1 MKNKGIF
8 GGIIVV
14 VLILVL
20 TLAVGG
26 GSVSA
31 EEPTIIA
38 SGNCGK
44 AGSNVTWTLDS
55 TGLLTISGEG
65 EMYDFSTYSG
75 DQPWRSYVNKIESIV
90 VESGISSVGNYVFY
104 EHSAL
109 KSVTIL
115 GNVVSVGDGACYNCK
130 NLTTVKFA
138 GEVKSIGQ
146 SAFYICRNLISVN
159 ISDGIT
165 SIGSGAFMGC
175 SKLEDIYL
183 PETLLSIGER
193 AFSSC
198 RELTKITIPSSIGKI
213 EKGAF
218 ENCSGLT
225 EITIPEGI
233 TSIGEEGFAFCSW
246 STKVELPDSLRSIG
260 YSAFRS
266 CGKLKT
272 INIPENV
279 VNISGHAFDFC
290 YGLEEINYNA
300 KKVTTNLYKDSNVF
314 YTSSQ
319 AKKSLRLTIGENVE
333 TIPDYLFA
341 NCVELTEV
349 NYNAKAAETL
359 GSSCFRKAGTAEI
372 GFKVTFGG
380 NVEKIPNSLFR
391 SCENLT
397 EVVLS
402 NGIISIGQ
410 YAFHSCNGL
419 THVIIPE
426 NVKSIGK
433 NAFYYCRN
441 LKNITI
447 YAKNMDG
454 FSADDSVFSGAGS
467 SGIQVVFGNT
477 VECIPAG
484 MFCGCYLTSVIIPE
498 SVTSIGSCA
507 FLGCNKL
514 NNIEIPNRVTQIGS
528 SAFSGC
534 SGLTS
539 IDIPNSV
546 TSVGSSAFS
555 NCTGLTSA
563 VISNSMTNIAESTFA
578 GCASLTSIT
587 IPEGITNIGSLAF
600 SGCKGLTSAKIPE
613 SILSIGS
620 DAFADCDALQDI
632 YFGSTEPIW
641 RMLEVTTRVETI
653 IHFAEQT
660 GRIVFSGECGT
671 SGNNVAWTINDRG
684 VLTISGQGAMQDYE
698 VKTVNGDIII
708 TAPWYKYGKYI
719 SSVIIEVGV
728 TSIGDSAFRGCGGLA
743 SVNIGNSVTSIG
755 TAAFAFCTGL
765 AGVTIPDSVTSIGSS
780 AFYGCTGLSSVTI
793 PDSVTSIGDRAFY
806 GCTGLTEIIYNAE
819 DAVVD
824 SEYYIGGNVFINAGS
839 SSGGLR
845 VIIGDGVRKIPDYLF
860 YGCTGLSSVTI
871 GNSVTRIGD
880 GAFSD
885 CTGLTEIYYN
895 AKAAANLKYDSYA
908 SFKNAGT
915 SSKGLRLVIGDCVEH
930 IPNYL
935 FSSCTGLSSVTI
947 SDSVTSIGWSAFK
960 GCIGLTSVTIGNSVT
975 SVGSDAFS
983 DCTGLTSVTI
993 PDGVTSIGS
1002 GAFLGCTDLTSV
1014 TIGNSVTSV
1023 GSSAFSGCTGLT
1035 SVTIPNSV
1043 TSIEESVFSDC
1054 TGLSSVTIGD
1064 SVTSI
1069 GNRAFSGCSN
1079 LTSVYFN
1086 AKECTDFKENSDV
1099 FRYAGKKT
1107 EGMVI
1112 TFGKNVQNIPSY
1124 LCYAS
1129 EYNTKNWKY
1138 DYSPYYAPKV
1148 KKIIIADGVQ
1158 DIGQFAFYGSTSLSE
1173 IIYNA
1178 KAAADL
1184 KSGSDVFSNAGTS
1197 SDGLR
1202 VVIGNSVEHIPAH
1215 LFSGCTGL
1223 TSMTIPDS
1231 VTSIGSGAFL
1241 GCTDLTSVTIGNSV
1255 TSIGS
1260 SAFSGCTGLTSVTIP
1275 NSVTSIEESVFSDCT
1290 GLTSVTIPNSVT
1302 SIGSSAFHGCTG
1314 LTSVTIP
1321 DSVTSIG
1328 SSAFHGCTGLTS
1340 VTIPDS
1346 VTSIGDGAFSYCTGL
1361 TEILYNAKAAADLD
1375 YYSNAFSNAGTSSDG
1390 LRAVIGNSVEQ
1401 IPACLFSGCT
1411 GLTSVKIGNGVTS
1424 IGERAFTG
1432 CTGLTSV
1439 TIPDSVASIGNGAF
1453 YGCTGLTSVTI
1464 GNSVTSIGS
1473 EAFSGCTGL
1482 AGVTIG
1488 NSVASIGSDAF
1499 YGCTGLTSVTIPNSV
1514 TSIGDGAFS
1523 RCTGLTSVTI
1533 PSSVESIGSLAFS
1546 NCSQLKDIFY
1556 GGSELA
1562 WKLRFSN
1569 VSVSGNTTVHFEQPT
1584 GQILV
1589 SGNCGTD
1596 GDNLTWTINDR
1607 GNLTVSGKGAMKDYT
1622 QSYINYQY
1630 VNTSPWGNYAKCLYS
1645 AVIENGVTSI
1655 GDYAFAFCKN
1665 LKSVTIGEDVSNFG
1679 SCAFRECSNLEELNY
1694 NAKAAADLGTSEY
1707 VFDCAGNSGNGICV
1721 WVGERVK
1728 KIPRDLFCGAATY
1741 FSNHANLRCV
1751 FFKGNPPIIDGIGL
1765 VSSRSS
1771 VYAFYPYGNSE
1782 WTASARNSYG
1792 SKLIWSAYSDAPAT
1806 AVSCKTN
1813 KTVYLV
1819 GETLD
1824 VSHLVMTVTHEDGC
1838 VETIPYASGLLTLG
1852 EYDLTTPGAKSIPVT
1867 GRGAEGKLSV
1877 YVHEQKTETLDK
1889 AGYPESSHD
1898 YENDLNKTYTY
1909 KAEGAFSLDVTFSA
1923 QTEVET
1929 NIDYLYVNGT
1939 KYTGTELAGK
1949 TITISGDTLTI
1960 RLVSDKSDSAY
1971 GFSIDSIVMTYMGH
1985 EYEDTVVPPTCTE
1998 QGYTLRSC
2006 PCGSVVKQNY
2016 VDALGHDMVTDAAV
2030 APTCTKTGLTEGS
2043 HCARCDEATT
2053 AQKVVPAL
2061 GHDMVTDAAVAPTC
2075 MKTGLT
2081 EGSHCSRCDEATTAQ
2096 KVVPALGHDMVTDA
2110 AVAPTCTKTGLTEG
2124 SHCSRCD
2131 EATTAQKVVP
2141 ALGHDMVTD
2150 AAVAPTCTKTG
2161 LTEGSHCARCDEA
2174 TTAQKVVPALGHD
2187 MVTDAAVAPTC
2198 TKTGLT
2204 EGSHC
2209 NRCDETI
2216 VEQKVVPAL
2225 GHDMVTDAAV
2235 APTCTKTGLTEG
2247 SHCSRCDEATTAQ
2260 KVVPALG
2267 HDMVTDAAVAPTC
2280 TKTGLTEG
2288 SHCSRCDDQTTAQ
2301 EVIPARG
2308 HRFNARHICMVCG
2321 VEDPVVEITLKKL
2334 PTKASYV
2341 VNKEALDVAGG
2352 VVLAHYES
2360 GETEEL
2366 ELTAA
2371 MVSGFDNTI
2380 LGKQT
2385 LTVTVGGLTTTFE
2398 VEVVERAVTFV
2409 AVENGKLVKHY
2420 TDGTTE
2426 ETPLKDGAISDFA
2439 ISETGEKTLTL
2450 TSENACVAAYKDAD
2464 GNYVALKAVANE
2476 DGSYS
2481 YVVPEE
2487 VTEVTVAVKGDLDG
2501 DGRIN
2506 MKDLAQLRRNMA
2518 EGTVEGGLEQ
2528 LLIDFNG
2535 DGVVNMKDMGILRRY
2550 LAGGYGVE
2558 LGW

>member
-115 GNVVSVGDGACYNCK
+115 GSVVSVGDGACYNCK

-146 SAFYICRNLISVN
+146 LAFYICRNLISVN

-260 YSAFRS
+260 YSAFES
-266 CGKLKT
+266 CGKLKA

-380 NVEKIPNSLFR
+380 NVEKIPDSLFR

-419 THVIIPE
+419 TRVIIPE

-484 MFCGCYLTSVIIPE
+484 MFRGCYLTSVIIPE

-546 TSVGSSAFS
+546 TSVGRSAFS

-824 SEYYIGGNVFINAGS
+824 SEYYIGDNVFINAGS

-860 YGCTGLSSVTI
+860 SGCTGLSSVTI

-880 GAFSD
+880 GAFSG

-1302 SIGSSAFHGCTG
+1302 SIEESVFSDCTG

-1321 DSVTSIG
+1321 NSVTSIG

-1453 YGCTGLTSVTI
+1453 Y
-1464 GNSVTSIGS
+1464 
-1473 EAFSGCTGL
+1473 GCTGL

-1909 KAEGAFSLDVTFSA
+1909 KAEGAFSLEVTFSA

-1971 GFSIDSIVMTYMGH
+1971 GFSIDSIVKTYMGH

-2016 VDALGHDMVTDAAV
+2016 VD
-2030 APTCTKTGLTEGS
+2030 
-2043 HCARCDEATT
+2043 
-2053 AQKVVPAL
+2053 
-2061 GHDMVTDAAVAPTC
+2061 
-2075 MKTGLT
+2075 
-2081 EGSHCSRCDEATTAQ
+2081 
-2096 KVVPALGHDMVTDA
+2096 ALGHDMVTDA

-2209 NRCDETI
+2209 SRCDETI
-2216 VEQKVVPAL
+2216 
-2225 GHDMVTDAAV
+2225 
-2235 APTCTKTGLTEG
+2235 TE
-2247 SHCSRCDEATTAQ
+2247 Q

-2398 VEVVERAVTFV
+2398 VEVVERTVISV

-2535 DGVVNMKDMGILRRY
+2535 DGVVNMKDMGLLRRY
-2550 LAGGYGVE
+2550 LAGGYDIE

>member
-65 EMYDFSTYSG
+65 KIRDYGIVNSKTNAPWVKYRDKLFDLNIETGVTVIGASAFAGCNKLSG
-75 DQPWRSYVNKIESIV
+75 VSLSDSITSIGDCAFFECSGLTVIEISKNVTSIGSQAF
-90 VESGISSVGNYVFY
+90 ENCTG
-104 EHSAL
+104 L
-109 KSVTIL
+109 TSVTIPN
-115 GNVVSVGDGACYNCK
+115 GV
-130 NLTTVKFA
+130 T
-138 GEVKSIGQ
+138 SIGGHTFDGCSNLLGIVIPDCVTSIGAYAFNNCSRLTNVTIPQ
-146 SAFYICRNLISVN
+146 SVTNIGSYAFCGCSSLSSVLIPESVTN
-159 ISDGIT
+159 IGYLAFKDTPWIASLGEYAIINNILVAYQGNAADAIIPKEVTAIGGYAFQNCAELTNVIMSDGIT
-165 SIGSGAFMGC
+165 AIGNSAF
-175 SKLEDIYL
+175 Y
-183 PETLLSIGER
+183 
-193 AFSSC
+193 
-198 RELTKITIPSSIGKI
+198 
-213 EKGAF
+213 
-218 ENCSGLT
+218 NCSGLT
-225 EITIPEGI
+225 SITMPNSVVSIGNYAFYGCSGL
-233 TSIGEEGFAFCSW
+233 TSI
-246 STKVELPDSLRSIG
+246 
-260 YSAFRS
+260 
-266 CGKLKT
+266 
-272 INIPENV
+272 
-279 VNISGHAFDFC
+279 
-290 YGLEEINYNA
+290 
-300 KKVTTNLYKDSNVF
+300 
-314 YTSSQ
+314 
-319 AKKSLRLTIGENVE
+319 
-333 TIPDYLFA
+333 
-341 NCVELTEV
+341 
-349 NYNAKAAETL
+349 
-359 GSSCFRKAGTAEI
+359 
-372 GFKVTFGG
+372 
-380 NVEKIPNSLFR
+380 
-391 SCENLT
+391 
-397 EVVLS
+397 
-402 NGIISIGQ
+402 
-410 YAFHSCNGL
+410 
-419 THVIIPE
+419 
-426 NVKSIGK
+426 
-433 NAFYYCRN
+433 
-441 LKNITI
+441 
-447 YAKNMDG
+447 
-454 FSADDSVFSGAGS
+454 
-467 SGIQVVFGNT
+467 
-477 VECIPAG
+477 
-484 MFCGCYLTSVIIPE
+484 IIPE
-498 SVTSIGSCA
+498 SVTSIGQNSFC
-507 FLGCNKL
+507 
-514 NNIEIPNRVTQIGS
+514 
-528 SAFSGC
+528 GC
-534 SGLTS
+534 SGLTDVQYNAKSAIDQRESDHVFGKAGILGNGVQLTIGDSVERIPAYLFYASSDYRNNIIGVTIGKNVTS
-539 IDIPNSV
+539 IGKKAFSNCGKLNSLVIGESVSSIGVNAFAGCSKLVELQYNARAVIGLNISSGVFSYSGSGMKVTFGDGVEEIPSYLFHDDDYAYGSSPEISSVTMGDGVTSIGNYAFYGCEGLSSVTIPNSV
-546 TSVGSSAFS
+546 TSIGYCAFIG
-555 NCTGLTSA
+555 CRGLT
-563 VISNSMTNIAESTFA
+563 
-578 GCASLTSIT
+578 
-587 IPEGITNIGSLAF
+587 
-600 SGCKGLTSAKIPE
+600 
-613 SILSIGS
+613 
-620 DAFADCDALQDI
+620 
-632 YFGSTEPIW
+632 
-641 RMLEVTTRVETI
+641 
-653 IHFAEQT
+653 
-660 GRIVFSGECGT
+660 
-671 SGNNVAWTINDRG
+671 
-684 VLTISGQGAMQDYE
+684 
-698 VKTVNGDIII
+698 
-708 TAPWYKYGKYI
+708 
-719 SSVIIEVGV
+719 
-728 TSIGDSAFRGCGGLA
+728 
-743 SVNIGNSVTSIG
+743 
-755 TAAFAFCTGL
+755 
-765 AGVTIPDSVTSIGSS
+765 
-780 AFYGCTGLSSVTI
+780 SVTI
-793 PDSVTSIGDRAFY
+793 PDSVTSIGQYAFSDCTGLTEIIYNAKAAADLNSGSKVFYNAGSSSGGLRVVIGDSVERIPAYLFY
-806 GCTGLTEIIYNAE
+806 GCTGLTEIIYNA
-819 DAVVD
+819 
-824 SEYYIGGNVFINAGS
+824 
-839 SSGGLR
+839 
-845 VIIGDGVRKIPDYLF
+845 
-860 YGCTGLSSVTI
+860 
-871 GNSVTRIGD
+871 
-880 GAFSD
+880 
-885 CTGLTEIYYN
+885 
-895 AKAAANLKYDSYA
+895 KAAADLNSGSKVFY
-908 SFKNAGT
+908 NAGT
-915 SSKGLRLVIGDCVEH
+915 SSGDLRVVIGDGVDK
-930 IPNYL
+930 IPAYL
-935 FSSCTGLSSVTI
+935 FHG
-947 SDSVTSIGWSAFK
+947 
-960 GCIGLTSVTIGNSVT
+960 
-975 SVGSDAFS
+975 
-983 DCTGLTSVTI
+983 CTGLTSVTI
-993 PDGVTSIGS
+993 PDSVTSIGYWAFKDCNNIEKVHISDIAAWCGIVFGSYESNPLAYAKDLYVNDALVTDLTIPNGVTSIGQ
-1002 GAFLGCTDLTSV
+1002 
-1014 TIGNSVTSV
+1014 
-1023 GSSAFSGCTGLT
+1023 
-1035 SVTIPNSV
+1035 
-1043 TSIEESVFSDC
+1043 
-1054 TGLSSVTIGD
+1054 
-1064 SVTSI
+1064 
-1069 GNRAFSGCSN
+1069 
-1079 LTSVYFN
+1079 
-1086 AKECTDFKENSDV
+1086 
-1099 FRYAGKKT
+1099 YA
-1107 EGMVI
+1107 
-1112 TFGKNVQNIPSY
+1112 
-1124 LCYAS
+1124 
-1129 EYNTKNWKY
+1129 
-1138 DYSPYYAPKV
+1138 
-1148 KKIIIADGVQ
+1148 
-1158 DIGQFAFYGSTSLSE
+1158 
-1173 IIYNA
+1173 
-1178 KAAADL
+1178 
-1184 KSGSDVFSNAGTS
+1184 
-1197 SDGLR
+1197 
-1202 VVIGNSVEHIPAH
+1202 
-1215 LFSGCTGL
+1215 
-1223 TSMTIPDS
+1223 
-1231 VTSIGSGAFL
+1231 
-1241 GCTDLTSVTIGNSV
+1241 
-1255 TSIGS
+1255 
-1260 SAFSGCTGLTSVTIP
+1260 
-1275 NSVTSIEESVFSDCT
+1275 FSDCT

-1302 SIGSSAFHGCTG
+1302 SIGSYAFKGCTG
-1314 LTSVTIP
+1314 LTSVTIPNSVASIGSDAFYGCTGLAGVTIPDSVTSIEDGVFYGCTGLASVTIP

-1328 SSAFHGCTGLTS
+1328 RYAFHG
-1340 VTIPDS
+1340 
-1346 VTSIGDGAFSYCTGL
+1346 CTGL

-1375 YYSNAFSNAGTSSDG
+1375 YYSNAFSSAGTSSDGLRVIIGDGVKKIPDYLFSNCTGLISVTIPDSVTSIGDWAFYGCEGLTSVTIPNGVTSIGSYAFKGCTGLTSVTIPDSVTSIGENAFSGCTGLTSVTIGNGVTSIGSYAFSDCSNLTSVYFNAKECADFKENSNVFSNAGKNTEGMTITFGKNVKNIPSYLCYASEYDSHTWKYYYSSDYAPKVKGVKIENGVQSIGDYAFYSSELAEVTIPGSVVNVGKASFCGCSKLTDLTILDGVTNIGNSAFENCTSLTSVTIGNGVTSIGYYAFSYCPGLTSVEIPNSVTSIGNNAFSDCTGLTSVTIPDSVTSIGRSAFRGCIGLISATIGNSVTSIGRYAFEDCSNLTSVYFNANECADFEEGYNVFSNAGKETEGMTITFGKNVQNIPSYLCYASKYNTRTEGYDYSSDYAPNVKKIIIADGVQNIGQFAFYGCTGLTSVTIPGSMTSIGGDAFADCTGLTSVTIPDSVTSIGDRAFEDCTGLTSVTIGNSVTSIGRYAFHGCTGLTEILYNAKAAADLDYYSNAFSSAGTSSDG

-1401 IPACLFSGCT
+1401 IPACLFSDC
-1411 GLTSVKIGNGVTS
+1411 I
-1424 IGERAFTG
+1424 
-1432 CTGLTSV
+1432 
-1439 TIPDSVASIGNGAF
+1439 
-1453 YGCTGLTSVTI
+1453 GLTSVTI
-1464 GNSVTSIGS
+1464 GNSVTSIGRY
-1473 EAFSGCTGL
+1473 AFEDCTGL
-1482 AGVTIG
+1482 TSVTIP
-1488 NSVASIGSDAF
+1488 NSVTSIGSYAF
-1499 YGCTGLTSVTIPNSV
+1499 KGCTGLTSVTIPDSVTSIGENAFSGCTGLTSVTIPDSV

-1546 NCSQLKDIFY
+1546 NCSQLKNIFY

-1898 YENDLNKTYTY
+1898 YENDLNKTYAY

-2075 MKTGLT
+2075 
-2081 EGSHCSRCDEATTAQ
+2081 
-2096 KVVPALGHDMVTDA
+2096 
-2110 AVAPTCTKTGLTEG
+2110 
-2124 SHCSRCD
+2124 
-2131 EATTAQKVVP
+2131 
-2141 ALGHDMVTD
+2141 
-2150 AAVAPTCTKTG
+2150 
-2161 LTEGSHCARCDEA
+2161 
-2174 TTAQKVVPALGHD
+2174 
-2187 MVTDAAVAPTC
+2187 
-2198 TKTGLT
+2198 
-2204 EGSHC
+2204 
-2209 NRCDETI
+2209 
-2216 VEQKVVPAL
+2216 
-2225 GHDMVTDAAV
+2225 
-2235 APTCTKTGLTEG
+2235 
-2247 SHCSRCDEATTAQ
+2247 
-2260 KVVPALG
+2260 
-2267 HDMVTDAAVAPTC
+2267 

-2352 VVLAHYES
+2352 VVLSHYES

-2398 VEVVERAVTFV
+2398 VEVVERAVTSV
-2409 AVENGKLVKHY
+2409 TVENGKLVKHY

-2535 DGVVNMKDMGILRRY
+2535 DGVVNMKDMGLLRRY
-2550 LAGGYGVE
+2550 LAGGYDIE

>member
-38 SGNCGK
+38 SGYCGK
-44 AGSNVTWTLDS
+44 DGSNVTWKLDS
-55 TGLLTISGEG
+55 AGLLTISGEG
-65 EMYDFSTYSG
+65 EMKDYS
-75 DQPWRSYVNKIESIV
+75 YKYTN
-90 VESGISSVGNYVFY
+90 SSW
-104 EHSAL
+104 
-109 KSVTIL
+109 
-115 GNVVSVGDGACYNCK
+115 
-130 NLTTVKFA
+130 
-138 GEVKSIGQ
+138 
-146 SAFYICRNLISVN
+146 
-159 ISDGIT
+159 IT
-165 SIGSGAFMGC
+165 
-175 SKLEDIYL
+175 
-183 PETLLSIGER
+183 
-193 AFSSC
+193 
-198 RELTKITIPSSIGKI
+198 
-213 EKGAF
+213 
-218 ENCSGLT
+218 
-225 EITIPEGI
+225 
-233 TSIGEEGFAFCSW
+233 
-246 STKVELPDSLRSIG
+246 
-260 YSAFRS
+260 
-266 CGKLKT
+266 
-272 INIPENV
+272 
-279 VNISGHAFDFC
+279 
-290 YGLEEINYNA
+290 
-300 KKVTTNLYKDSNVF
+300 
-314 YTSSQ
+314 
-319 AKKSLRLTIGENVE
+319 
-333 TIPDYLFA
+333 
-341 NCVELTEV
+341 
-349 NYNAKAAETL
+349 
-359 GSSCFRKAGTAEI
+359 
-372 GFKVTFGG
+372 
-380 NVEKIPNSLFR
+380 
-391 SCENLT
+391 
-397 EVVLS
+397 
-402 NGIISIGQ
+402 
-410 YAFHSCNGL
+410 
-419 THVIIPE
+419 
-426 NVKSIGK
+426 
-433 NAFYYCRN
+433 
-441 LKNITI
+441 
-447 YAKNMDG
+447 
-454 FSADDSVFSGAGS
+454 
-467 SGIQVVFGNT
+467 
-477 VECIPAG
+477 
-484 MFCGCYLTSVIIPE
+484 
-498 SVTSIGSCA
+498 
-507 FLGCNKL
+507 
-514 NNIEIPNRVTQIGS
+514 
-528 SAFSGC
+528 
-534 SGLTS
+534 
-539 IDIPNSV
+539 
-546 TSVGSSAFS
+546 
-555 NCTGLTSA
+555 
-563 VISNSMTNIAESTFA
+563 
-578 GCASLTSIT
+578 
-587 IPEGITNIGSLAF
+587 
-600 SGCKGLTSAKIPE
+600 
-613 SILSIGS
+613 
-620 DAFADCDALQDI
+620 
-632 YFGSTEPIW
+632 
-641 RMLEVTTRVETI
+641 
-653 IHFAEQT
+653 
-660 GRIVFSGECGT
+660 
-671 SGNNVAWTINDRG
+671 
-684 VLTISGQGAMQDYE
+684 
-698 VKTVNGDIII
+698 
-708 TAPWYKYGKYI
+708 TAPWQNRANKL
-719 SSVIIEVGV
+719 IIQEGV
-728 TSIGDSAFRGCGGLA
+728 TSIGNYAF
-743 SVNIGNSVTSIG
+743 
-755 TAAFAFCTGL
+755 
-765 AGVTIPDSVTSIGSS
+765 
-780 AFYGCTGLSSVTI
+780 
-793 PDSVTSIGDRAFY
+793 
-806 GCTGLTEIIYNAE
+806 
-819 DAVVD
+819 
-824 SEYYIGGNVFINAGS
+824 
-839 SSGGLR
+839 
-845 VIIGDGVRKIPDYLF
+845 
-860 YGCTGLSSVTI
+860 
-871 GNSVTRIGD
+871 
-880 GAFSD
+880 
-885 CTGLTEIYYN
+885 
-895 AKAAANLKYDSYA
+895 
-908 SFKNAGT
+908 
-915 SSKGLRLVIGDCVEH
+915 
-930 IPNYL
+930 
-935 FSSCTGLSSVTI
+935 
-947 SDSVTSIGWSAFK
+947 WS
-960 GCIGLTSVTIGNSVT
+960 
-975 SVGSDAFS
+975 
-983 DCTGLTSVTI
+983 
-993 PDGVTSIGS
+993 
-1002 GAFLGCTDLTSV
+1002 
-1014 TIGNSVTSV
+1014 
-1023 GSSAFSGCTGLT
+1023 
-1035 SVTIPNSV
+1035 
-1043 TSIEESVFSDC
+1043 
-1054 TGLSSVTIGD
+1054 
-1064 SVTSI
+1064 
-1069 GNRAFSGCSN
+1069 
-1079 LTSVYFN
+1079 
-1086 AKECTDFKENSDV
+1086 
-1099 FRYAGKKT
+1099 
-1107 EGMVI
+1107 
-1112 TFGKNVQNIPSY
+1112 
-1124 LCYAS
+1124 
-1129 EYNTKNWKY
+1129 
-1138 DYSPYYAPKV
+1138 
-1148 KKIIIADGVQ
+1148 
-1158 DIGQFAFYGSTSLSE
+1158 
-1173 IIYNA
+1173 
-1178 KAAADL
+1178 
-1184 KSGSDVFSNAGTS
+1184 
-1197 SDGLR
+1197 
-1202 VVIGNSVEHIPAH
+1202 
-1215 LFSGCTGL
+1215 
-1223 TSMTIPDS
+1223 
-1231 VTSIGSGAFL
+1231 
-1241 GCTDLTSVTIGNSV
+1241 
-1255 TSIGS
+1255 
-1260 SAFSGCTGLTSVTIP
+1260 
-1275 NSVTSIEESVFSDCT
+1275 CT

-1302 SIGSSAFHGCTG
+1302 SIGSYAFYGCTGLSSVTIGSGVTSIGESAFSSCNSIEKVHISDVAAWCGIVFENYNSNPLGYANNLYVNDVLVTDLTIPNGVTSIGNYAFWSCTG

-1328 SSAFHGCTGLTS
+1328 SYAFYGCTGLSSVTIGSGVTSIGYNAFSGCTGLTSVTIGNGVTSIGEDAFLSCTNLTS

-1346 VTSIGDGAFSYCTGL
+1346 VTSIGGG
-1361 TEILYNAKAAADLD
+1361 
-1375 YYSNAFSNAGTSSDG
+1375 
-1390 LRAVIGNSVEQ
+1390 
-1401 IPACLFSGCT
+1401 
-1411 GLTSVKIGNGVTS
+1411 
-1424 IGERAFTG
+1424 
-1432 CTGLTSV
+1432 
-1439 TIPDSVASIGNGAF
+1439 
-1453 YGCTGLTSVTI
+1453 
-1464 GNSVTSIGS
+1464 
-1473 EAFSGCTGL
+1473 
-1482 AGVTIG
+1482 
-1488 NSVASIGSDAF
+1488 AF

-1514 TSIGDGAFS
+1514 TSIGNSVFS
-1523 RCTGLTSVTI
+1523 GCTGLTSVTI

-1556 GGSELA
+1556 GGSELT

-1569 VSVSGNTTVHFEQPT
+1569 VSVSGNTSVHFEQPT

-1728 KIPRDLFCGAATY
+1728 KIPRDLFCGAAMY

-2161 LTEGSHCARCDEA
+2161 LTEGSHC
-2174 TTAQKVVPALGHD
+2174 
-2187 MVTDAAVAPTC
+2187 
-2198 TKTGLT
+2198 
-2204 EGSHC
+2204 
-2209 NRCDETI
+2209 
-2216 VEQKVVPAL
+2216 
-2225 GHDMVTDAAV
+2225 
-2235 APTCTKTGLTEG
+2235 
-2247 SHCSRCDEATTAQ
+2247 
-2260 KVVPALG
+2260 
-2267 HDMVTDAAVAPTC
+2267 
-2280 TKTGLTEG
+2280 
-2288 SHCSRCDDQTTAQ
+2288 SRCDDQTTAQ

-2352 VVLAHYES
+2352 VVLSHYES

-2535 DGVVNMKDMGILRRY
+2535 DGVVNMKDMGLLRRY
-2550 LAGGYGVE
+2550 LAGGYDIE

>member
-38 SGNCGK
+38 SGDCGK

-65 EMYDFSTYSG
+65 EMEIY
-75 DQPWRSYVNKIESIV
+75 
-90 VESGISSVGNYVFY
+90 SSVNENGW
-104 EHSAL
+104 
-109 KSVTIL
+109 
-115 GNVVSVGDGACYNCK
+115 
-130 NLTTVKFA
+130 
-138 GEVKSIGQ
+138 
-146 SAFYICRNLISVN
+146 
-159 ISDGIT
+159 IT
-165 SIGSGAFMGC
+165 
-175 SKLEDIYL
+175 
-183 PETLLSIGER
+183 
-193 AFSSC
+193 
-198 RELTKITIPSSIGKI
+198 
-213 EKGAF
+213 
-218 ENCSGLT
+218 
-225 EITIPEGI
+225 
-233 TSIGEEGFAFCSW
+233 
-246 STKVELPDSLRSIG
+246 
-260 YSAFRS
+260 
-266 CGKLKT
+266 
-272 INIPENV
+272 
-279 VNISGHAFDFC
+279 
-290 YGLEEINYNA
+290 
-300 KKVTTNLYKDSNVF
+300 
-314 YTSSQ
+314 
-319 AKKSLRLTIGENVE
+319 
-333 TIPDYLFA
+333 
-341 NCVELTEV
+341 
-349 NYNAKAAETL
+349 
-359 GSSCFRKAGTAEI
+359 
-372 GFKVTFGG
+372 
-380 NVEKIPNSLFR
+380 
-391 SCENLT
+391 
-397 EVVLS
+397 
-402 NGIISIGQ
+402 
-410 YAFHSCNGL
+410 
-419 THVIIPE
+419 
-426 NVKSIGK
+426 
-433 NAFYYCRN
+433 
-441 LKNITI
+441 
-447 YAKNMDG
+447 
-454 FSADDSVFSGAGS
+454 
-467 SGIQVVFGNT
+467 
-477 VECIPAG
+477 
-484 MFCGCYLTSVIIPE
+484 
-498 SVTSIGSCA
+498 
-507 FLGCNKL
+507 
-514 NNIEIPNRVTQIGS
+514 
-528 SAFSGC
+528 
-534 SGLTS
+534 
-539 IDIPNSV
+539 
-546 TSVGSSAFS
+546 
-555 NCTGLTSA
+555 
-563 VISNSMTNIAESTFA
+563 
-578 GCASLTSIT
+578 
-587 IPEGITNIGSLAF
+587 
-600 SGCKGLTSAKIPE
+600 
-613 SILSIGS
+613 
-620 DAFADCDALQDI
+620 
-632 YFGSTEPIW
+632 
-641 RMLEVTTRVETI
+641 
-653 IHFAEQT
+653 
-660 GRIVFSGECGT
+660 
-671 SGNNVAWTINDRG
+671 
-684 VLTISGQGAMQDYE
+684 
-698 VKTVNGDIII
+698 
-708 TAPWYKYGKYI
+708 TAPWQNRASKL
-719 SSVIIEVGV
+719 IIQEGV
-728 TSIGDSAFRGCGGLA
+728 TSIGGYAFYNCGALK
-743 SVNIGNSVTSIG
+743 S
-755 TAAFAFCTGL
+755 
-765 AGVTIPDSVTSIGSS
+765 VTIPDSVTSIGEDAFSGCTGLTEIIYNAREAANLTYKSEVFKNAGTSS
-780 AFYGCTGLSSVTI
+780 GSFRVVIGDSVEKIPSCLFYDCTSLSSVKIGNSVTSIGSNAFYGCTGLTSVAIPDSVSSIEHYAFYGCTGLTSVAIPDSVSSIGSNAFYGCTGLSSVTI
-793 PDSVTSIGDRAFY
+793 PDSVTSIGDYAFI
-806 GCTGLTEIIYNAE
+806 GCT
-819 DAVVD
+819 
-824 SEYYIGGNVFINAGS
+824 
-839 SSGGLR
+839 R
-845 VIIGDGVRKIPDYLF
+845 
-860 YGCTGLSSVTI
+860 
-871 GNSVTRIGD
+871 
-880 GAFSD
+880 
-885 CTGLTEIYYN
+885 
-895 AKAAANLKYDSYA
+895 
-908 SFKNAGT
+908 
-915 SSKGLRLVIGDCVEH
+915 
-930 IPNYL
+930 
-935 FSSCTGLSSVTI
+935 
-947 SDSVTSIGWSAFK
+947 
-960 GCIGLTSVTIGNSVT
+960 LTSVTIGN
-975 SVGSDAFS
+975 
-983 DCTGLTSVTI
+983 
-993 PDGVTSIGS
+993 GVTSIGYN
-1002 GAFLGCTDLTSV
+1002 AFYD
-1014 TIGNSVTSV
+1014 
-1023 GSSAFSGCTGLT
+1023 
-1035 SVTIPNSV
+1035 
-1043 TSIEESVFSDC
+1043 
-1054 TGLSSVTIGD
+1054 
-1064 SVTSI
+1064 
-1069 GNRAFSGCSN
+1069 CSN

-1086 AKECTDFKENSDV
+1086 AKECADFKENSDV
-1099 FRYAGKKT
+1099 FGSAGKKT
-1107 EGMVI
+1107 EGVTI

-1124 LCYAS
+1124 LCYGS
-1129 EYNTKNWKY
+1129 KYNSYTEKY
-1138 DYSPYYAPKV
+1138 YYSSDYAPKV
-1148 KKIIIADGVQ
+1148 KEIIIENDVQ
-1158 DIGQFAFYGSTSLSE
+1158 HIGNHAFY
-1173 IIYNA
+1173 
-1178 KAAADL
+1178 
-1184 KSGSDVFSNAGTS
+1184 
-1197 SDGLR
+1197 
-1202 VVIGNSVEHIPAH
+1202 
-1215 LFSGCTGL
+1215 
-1223 TSMTIPDS
+1223 
-1231 VTSIGSGAFL
+1231 
-1241 GCTDLTSVTIGNSV
+1241 
-1255 TSIGS
+1255 
-1260 SAFSGCTGLTSVTIP
+1260 
-1275 NSVTSIEESVFSDCT
+1275 
-1290 GLTSVTIPNSVT
+1290 
-1302 SIGSSAFHGCTG
+1302 GCTG

-1328 SSAFHGCTGLTS
+1328 N
-1340 VTIPDS
+1340 
-1346 VTSIGDGAFSYCTGL
+1346 Y
-1361 TEILYNAKAAADLD
+1361 
-1375 YYSNAFSNAGTSSDG
+1375 
-1390 LRAVIGNSVEQ
+1390 
-1401 IPACLFSGCT
+1401 
-1411 GLTSVKIGNGVTS
+1411 
-1424 IGERAFTG
+1424 
-1432 CTGLTSV
+1432 
-1439 TIPDSVASIGNGAF
+1439 AF
-1453 YGCTGLTSVTI
+1453 Y
-1464 GNSVTSIGS
+1464 
-1473 EAFSGCTGL
+1473 
-1482 AGVTIG
+1482 
-1488 NSVASIGSDAF
+1488 D
-1499 YGCTGLTSVTIPNSV
+1499 
-1514 TSIGDGAFS
+1514 
-1523 RCTGLTSVTI
+1523 CTGLTSVTI

-1569 VSVSGNTTVHFEQPT
+1569 VSVSGNTTVHFEQST

-1721 WVGERVK
+1721 WVEERVK
-1728 KIPRDLFCGAATY
+1728 KIPRDLFCGAAMY

-2150 AAVAPTCTKTG
+2150 AAVAPTC
-2161 LTEGSHCARCDEA
+2161 
-2174 TTAQKVVPALGHD
+2174 
-2187 MVTDAAVAPTC
+2187 M
-2198 TKTGLT
+2198 
-2204 EGSHC
+2204 
-2209 NRCDETI
+2209 
-2216 VEQKVVPAL
+2216 
-2225 GHDMVTDAAV
+2225 
-2235 APTCTKTGLTEG
+2235 
-2247 SHCSRCDEATTAQ
+2247 
-2260 KVVPALG
+2260 
-2267 HDMVTDAAVAPTC
+2267 
-2280 TKTGLTEG
+2280 KTGLTEG

-2352 VVLAHYES
+2352 VVLSHYES

-2535 DGVVNMKDMGILRRY
+2535 DGVVNMKDMGLLRRY
-2550 LAGGYGVE
+2550 LAGGYDIE

>member
-1 MKNKGIF
+1 M
-8 GGIIVV
+8 
-14 VLILVL
+14 
-20 TLAVGG
+20 
-26 GSVSA
+26 
-31 EEPTIIA
+31 
-38 SGNCGK
+38 
-44 AGSNVTWTLDS
+44 
-55 TGLLTISGEG
+55 
-65 EMYDFSTYSG
+65 
-75 DQPWRSYVNKIESIV
+75 
-90 VESGISSVGNYVFY
+90 
-104 EHSAL
+104 
-109 KSVTIL
+109 
-115 GNVVSVGDGACYNCK
+115 
-130 NLTTVKFA
+130 
-138 GEVKSIGQ
+138 
-146 SAFYICRNLISVN
+146 
-159 ISDGIT
+159 
-165 SIGSGAFMGC
+165 
-175 SKLEDIYL
+175 
-183 PETLLSIGER
+183 
-193 AFSSC
+193 
-198 RELTKITIPSSIGKI
+198 
-213 EKGAF
+213 
-218 ENCSGLT
+218 
-225 EITIPEGI
+225 
-233 TSIGEEGFAFCSW
+233 
-246 STKVELPDSLRSIG
+246 
-260 YSAFRS
+260 
-266 CGKLKT
+266 
-272 INIPENV
+272 
-279 VNISGHAFDFC
+279 
-290 YGLEEINYNA
+290 
-300 KKVTTNLYKDSNVF
+300 
-314 YTSSQ
+314 
-319 AKKSLRLTIGENVE
+319 RLT
-333 TIPDYLFA
+333 
-341 NCVELTEV
+341 
-349 NYNAKAAETL
+349 
-359 GSSCFRKAGTAEI
+359 
-372 GFKVTFGG
+372 
-380 NVEKIPNSLFR
+380 
-391 SCENLT
+391 
-397 EVVLS
+397 
-402 NGIISIGQ
+402 
-410 YAFHSCNGL
+410 
-419 THVIIPE
+419 
-426 NVKSIGK
+426 
-433 NAFYYCRN
+433 
-441 LKNITI
+441 
-447 YAKNMDG
+447 
-454 FSADDSVFSGAGS
+454 
-467 SGIQVVFGNT
+467 
-477 VECIPAG
+477 
-484 MFCGCYLTSVIIPE
+484 
-498 SVTSIGSCA
+498 
-507 FLGCNKL
+507 
-514 NNIEIPNRVTQIGS
+514 
-528 SAFSGC
+528 
-534 SGLTS
+534 
-539 IDIPNSV
+539 
-546 TSVGSSAFS
+546 
-555 NCTGLTSA
+555 
-563 VISNSMTNIAESTFA
+563 
-578 GCASLTSIT
+578 
-587 IPEGITNIGSLAF
+587 
-600 SGCKGLTSAKIPE
+600 
-613 SILSIGS
+613 
-620 DAFADCDALQDI
+620 
-632 YFGSTEPIW
+632 
-641 RMLEVTTRVETI
+641 
-653 IHFAEQT
+653 
-660 GRIVFSGECGT
+660 
-671 SGNNVAWTINDRG
+671 
-684 VLTISGQGAMQDYE
+684 
-698 VKTVNGDIII
+698 
-708 TAPWYKYGKYI
+708 
-719 SSVIIEVGV
+719 
-728 TSIGDSAFRGCGGLA
+728 
-743 SVNIGNSVTSIG
+743 
-755 TAAFAFCTGL
+755 
-765 AGVTIPDSVTSIGSS
+765 
-780 AFYGCTGLSSVTI
+780 SVTI
-793 PDSVTSIGDRAFY
+793 PDSVTSIGDDAFS
-806 GCTGLTEIIYNAE
+806 GCTRLT
-819 DAVVD
+819 
-824 SEYYIGGNVFINAGS
+824 
-839 SSGGLR
+839 
-845 VIIGDGVRKIPDYLF
+845 
-860 YGCTGLSSVTI
+860 SVTI
-871 GNSVTRIGD
+871 
-880 GAFSD
+880 
-885 CTGLTEIYYN
+885 
-895 AKAAANLKYDSYA
+895 
-908 SFKNAGT
+908 
-915 SSKGLRLVIGDCVEH
+915 
-930 IPNYL
+930 P
-935 FSSCTGLSSVTI
+935 
-947 SDSVTSIGWSAFK
+947 DSVTSIGDDAFSD
-960 GCIGLTSVTIGNSVT
+960 CTGLTSVTIGNSVT
-975 SVGSDAFS
+975 SIGGDAFS

-993 PDGVTSIGS
+993 PDSVTSVGF
-1002 GAFLGCTDLTSV
+1002 GAFEGCTSLTSV
-1014 TIGNSVTSV
+1014 TIGNSVDSIGTY
-1023 GSSAFSGCTGLT
+1023 AFRDCAGLT
-1035 SVTIPNSV
+1035 SV
-1043 TSIEESVFSDC
+1043 
-1054 TGLSSVTIGD
+1054 
-1064 SVTSI
+1064 
-1069 GNRAFSGCSN
+1069 
-1079 LTSVYFN
+1079 
-1086 AKECTDFKENSDV
+1086 
-1099 FRYAGKKT
+1099 
-1107 EGMVI
+1107 
-1112 TFGKNVQNIPSY
+1112 
-1124 LCYAS
+1124 
-1129 EYNTKNWKY
+1129 
-1138 DYSPYYAPKV
+1138 
-1148 KKIIIADGVQ
+1148 
-1158 DIGQFAFYGSTSLSE
+1158 
-1173 IIYNA
+1173 
-1178 KAAADL
+1178 
-1184 KSGSDVFSNAGTS
+1184 
-1197 SDGLR
+1197 
-1202 VVIGNSVEHIPAH
+1202 
-1215 LFSGCTGL
+1215 
-1223 TSMTIPDS
+1223 TIPDS
-1231 VTSIGSGAFL
+1231 VTSIGGDAFFD
-1241 GCTDLTSVTIGNSV
+1241 CTGLTSVTIGNSV
-1255 TSIGS
+1255 TSIGDRAFYNCTGLTEIIYNAQAAADLKWDS
-1260 SAFSGCTGLTSVTIP
+1260 SKVFYNAGTSAVDLRVVIGDGVERIPAYLFYNCTGLTSVTIG
-1275 NSVTSIEESVFSDCT
+1275 NNVTSIENGAFLICT
-1290 GLTSVTIPNSVT
+1290 SLTSVTIGNSVT
-1302 SIGSSAFHGCTG
+1302 SIGNSAFSGCTDLTKIIYNAENAADLTYKSEVFKNAGTSSEGFRVVIGDGVKKIPSHLFYGCARLSSVTIGNGVTSIGRQAFYGCNSIEKVHISDIAAWCEIVFEDYYSNPLNANCLYVNDTLVTNLTIPNDVTSIGTYAFHGCTG

-1321 DSVTSIG
+1321 DSVTNIG
-1328 SSAFHGCTGLTS
+1328 TYAFHGCTDLTS
-1340 VTIPDS
+1340 VAIPDS
-1346 VTSIGDGAFSYCTGL
+1346 VTNIGTYA
-1361 TEILYNAKAAADLD
+1361 
-1375 YYSNAFSNAGTSSDG
+1375 
-1390 LRAVIGNSVEQ
+1390 
-1401 IPACLFSGCT
+1401 FSGCT

-1439 TIPDSVASIGNGAF
+1439 TIPNSVASIGNGAF

-1473 EAFSGCTGL
+1473 EAFSGCSNLTSVYFNAKECTDFKESSNVFSNAGEKTD
-1482 AGVTIG
+1482 GVTIIFGKNVQNIPSYLCYGSKYNSYTKYYYYSSDYAPKVKEIIIENGVQHIG
-1488 NSVASIGSDAF
+1488 NYAF
-1499 YGCTGLTSVTIPNSV
+1499 YGCTGLTSVTIP
-1514 TSIGDGAFS
+1514 D
-1523 RCTGLTSVTI
+1523 
-1533 PSSVESIGSLAFS
+1533 SVESIGSLAFS

-2124 SHCSRCD
+2124 SHCGRCG
-2131 EATTAQKVVP
+2131 EMITEQKVVP

-2209 NRCDETI
+2209 SRCDETITEQKVVPALGHDMVTDAAVAPTCTKTGLTEGSHCNRCDETI

-2235 APTCTKTGLTEG
+2235 APTCTRTGLTEG

-2352 VVLAHYES
+2352 VVLSHYES

>member
-1 MKNKGIF
+1 M
-8 GGIIVV
+8 
-14 VLILVL
+14 
-20 TLAVGG
+20 
-26 GSVSA
+26 
-31 EEPTIIA
+31 
-38 SGNCGK
+38 
-44 AGSNVTWTLDS
+44 
-55 TGLLTISGEG
+55 
-65 EMYDFSTYSG
+65 
-75 DQPWRSYVNKIESIV
+75 
-90 VESGISSVGNYVFY
+90 
-104 EHSAL
+104 
-109 KSVTIL
+109 
-115 GNVVSVGDGACYNCK
+115 
-130 NLTTVKFA
+130 
-138 GEVKSIGQ
+138 
-146 SAFYICRNLISVN
+146 
-159 ISDGIT
+159 
-165 SIGSGAFMGC
+165 
-175 SKLEDIYL
+175 
-183 PETLLSIGER
+183 
-193 AFSSC
+193 
-198 RELTKITIPSSIGKI
+198 
-213 EKGAF
+213 
-218 ENCSGLT
+218 
-225 EITIPEGI
+225 
-233 TSIGEEGFAFCSW
+233 
-246 STKVELPDSLRSIG
+246 
-260 YSAFRS
+260 
-266 CGKLKT
+266 
-272 INIPENV
+272 
-279 VNISGHAFDFC
+279 
-290 YGLEEINYNA
+290 
-300 KKVTTNLYKDSNVF
+300 
-314 YTSSQ
+314 
-319 AKKSLRLTIGENVE
+319 
-333 TIPDYLFA
+333 
-341 NCVELTEV
+341 
-349 NYNAKAAETL
+349 
-359 GSSCFRKAGTAEI
+359 
-372 GFKVTFGG
+372 
-380 NVEKIPNSLFR
+380 
-391 SCENLT
+391 
-397 EVVLS
+397 
-402 NGIISIGQ
+402 
-410 YAFHSCNGL
+410 
-419 THVIIPE
+419 
-426 NVKSIGK
+426 
-433 NAFYYCRN
+433 
-441 LKNITI
+441 
-447 YAKNMDG
+447 
-454 FSADDSVFSGAGS
+454 
-467 SGIQVVFGNT
+467 
-477 VECIPAG
+477 
-484 MFCGCYLTSVIIPE
+484 
-498 SVTSIGSCA
+498 
-507 FLGCNKL
+507 
-514 NNIEIPNRVTQIGS
+514 
-528 SAFSGC
+528 
-534 SGLTS
+534 
-539 IDIPNSV
+539 
-546 TSVGSSAFS
+546 
-555 NCTGLTSA
+555 
-563 VISNSMTNIAESTFA
+563 
-578 GCASLTSIT
+578 
-587 IPEGITNIGSLAF
+587 
-600 SGCKGLTSAKIPE
+600 
-613 SILSIGS
+613 
-620 DAFADCDALQDI
+620 
-632 YFGSTEPIW
+632 
-641 RMLEVTTRVETI
+641 
-653 IHFAEQT
+653 
-660 GRIVFSGECGT
+660 
-671 SGNNVAWTINDRG
+671 
-684 VLTISGQGAMQDYE
+684 
-698 VKTVNGDIII
+698 
-708 TAPWYKYGKYI
+708 
-719 SSVIIEVGV
+719 
-728 TSIGDSAFRGCGGLA
+728 
-743 SVNIGNSVTSIG
+743 
-755 TAAFAFCTGL
+755 
-765 AGVTIPDSVTSIGSS
+765 TIPDSVTSIGRY
-780 AFYGCTGLSSVTI
+780 AFH
-793 PDSVTSIGDRAFY
+793 
-806 GCTGLTEIIYNAE
+806 GCTGLTEI
-819 DAVVD
+819 
-824 SEYYIGGNVFINAGS
+824 
-839 SSGGLR
+839 L
-845 VIIGDGVRKIPDYLF
+845 
-860 YGCTGLSSVTI
+860 
-871 GNSVTRIGD
+871 
-880 GAFSD
+880 
-885 CTGLTEIYYN
+885 YN
-895 AKAAANLKYDSYA
+895 AKAAADLDFDSKA
-908 SFKNAGT
+908 FCNAGT
-915 SSKGLRLVIGDCVEH
+915 SSDGLRVAIGDGVEK
-930 IPNYL
+930 IPSYL
-935 FSSCTGLSSVTI
+935 FSG
-947 SDSVTSIGWSAFK
+947 
-960 GCIGLTSVTIGNSVT
+960 
-975 SVGSDAFS
+975 
-983 DCTGLTSVTI
+983 CTGLTSVTI
-993 PDGVTSIGS
+993 PDNVTSIGS

-1043 TSIEESVFSDC
+1043 TSI
-1054 TGLSSVTIGD
+1054 
-1064 SVTSI
+1064 
-1069 GNRAFSGCSN
+1069 
-1079 LTSVYFN
+1079 
-1086 AKECTDFKENSDV
+1086 
-1099 FRYAGKKT
+1099 
-1107 EGMVI
+1107 
-1112 TFGKNVQNIPSY
+1112 
-1124 LCYAS
+1124 
-1129 EYNTKNWKY
+1129 
-1138 DYSPYYAPKV
+1138 
-1148 KKIIIADGVQ
+1148 
-1158 DIGQFAFYGSTSLSE
+1158 
-1173 IIYNA
+1173 
-1178 KAAADL
+1178 
-1184 KSGSDVFSNAGTS
+1184 
-1197 SDGLR
+1197 
-1202 VVIGNSVEHIPAH
+1202 
-1215 LFSGCTGL
+1215 
-1223 TSMTIPDS
+1223 
-1231 VTSIGSGAFL
+1231 
-1241 GCTDLTSVTIGNSV
+1241 
-1255 TSIGS
+1255 
-1260 SAFSGCTGLTSVTIP
+1260 
-1275 NSVTSIEESVFSDCT
+1275 
-1290 GLTSVTIPNSVT
+1290 
-1302 SIGSSAFHGCTG
+1302 GSSAFHGCTG

-1321 DSVTSIG
+1321 NSVTSIG

-1361 TEILYNAKAAADLD
+1361 TEIIYNAREAANLT
-1375 YYSNAFSNAGTSSDG
+1375 YKSEVFKNAGTSSGSFRVVIGDSVEKIPSC
-1390 LRAVIGNSVEQ
+1390 LFYDCTSLSSVKIGNSVTS
-1401 IPACLFSGCT
+1401 IGSNAFYGCT
-1411 GLTSVKIGNGVTS
+1411 GLTSVAIPDSVSSIEHYAFYGCTGLTSVAIPDSVSSIGSNAFYGCTGLSSVTIPDSVTSIGGHAFEDCTGLTSVTISDSVTSIGWGAFSGCTRLRDITIPDSVTSIGSGAFSSCAGLTSVTIGNSLTSIGSYAFSYCWGLTSVTIPDSVTSIGDYAFIGCTRLTSVTIGNGVTS
-1424 IGERAFTG
+1424 IGYNAFYDCSNLASVYFNAKECADFKENSDVFGSAGKKTEGVTITFGKNVQNIPSYLCYGSKYNSYTEKYYYSSDYAPKVKEIIIENDVQHIGNHAFYG

-1439 TIPDSVASIGNGAF
+1439 TIPDSVTSIGNYAF
-1453 YGCTGLTSVTI
+1453 Y
-1464 GNSVTSIGS
+1464 
-1473 EAFSGCTGL
+1473 
-1482 AGVTIG
+1482 
-1488 NSVASIGSDAF
+1488 D
-1499 YGCTGLTSVTIPNSV
+1499 
-1514 TSIGDGAFS
+1514 
-1523 RCTGLTSVTI
+1523 CTGLTSVTI

-1771 VYAFYPYGNSE
+1771 VYAFYPYENSE

-1824 VSHLVMTVTHEDGC
+1824 VSHLVMTVTREDGC

-1852 EYDLTTPGAKSIPVT
+1852 EYDLTTPGTKSIPVT

-1998 QGYTLRSC
+1998 QGYTMRSC

-2043 HCARCDEATT
+2043 HCA
-2053 AQKVVPAL
+2053 
-2061 GHDMVTDAAVAPTC
+2061 
-2075 MKTGLT
+2075 
-2081 EGSHCSRCDEATTAQ
+2081 RCDEATTAQ

-2174 TTAQKVVPALGHD
+2174 TTA
-2187 MVTDAAVAPTC
+2187 
-2198 TKTGLT
+2198 
-2204 EGSHC
+2204 
-2209 NRCDETI
+2209 
-2216 VEQKVVPAL
+2216 QKVVPAL

-2426 ETPLKDGAISDFA
+2426 EAPLKDGAISDFA